1 MTLMSA
7 FCHGNCYKLTVHR
20 YLRNRPGAVG
30 SRHVESVCLKC
41 GHPDTVVVPGRTGK
55 EALAWV
61 KAQEGKA

>member
-7 FCHGNCYKLTVHR
+7 FCHGNCYKLTDHR
-20 YLRNRPGAVG
+20 YCKNRPGADG

-41 GHPDTVVVPGRTGK
+41 GHPDTVVVPGKTGA